1 MGDPDLGIDPLT
13 GTISSTAV
21 ERACEQ
27 LLGSMPLQS
36 YAIVVRCGERGC
48 YIAKNGGRS
57 RRPSAVKR
65 NRPKNHERGG
75 LTLDM
80 DIQSLFS
87 GLLSPDG
94 SFDRDAEQASVQ
106 IEPDISRWLPAYFEE
121 KDKDCVVDPT
131 GGGNGFLGGL
141 AVRNQY
147 LSFYFPFHLHP
158 FLFHLAPTY
167 SAQVNLATFPSP
179 SSISLQKPPRLPFPQ
194 LVSNT
199 KPNRSP
205 SHEAIPSNQ
214 RPATVP

>member
-65 NRPKNHERGG
+65 KRPKNHERGG

-121 KDKDCVVDPT
+121 KDKDRVVDPT

-158 FLFHLAPTY
+158 FLFHLVSTY
-167 SAQVNLATFPSP
+167 SAQVISLLPISFLDVSPNTPPSP
-179 SSISLQKPPRLPFPQ
+179 FFP
-194 LVSNT
+194 T
-199 KPNRSP
+199 GF
-205 SHEAIPSNQ
+205 
-214 RPATVP
+214 